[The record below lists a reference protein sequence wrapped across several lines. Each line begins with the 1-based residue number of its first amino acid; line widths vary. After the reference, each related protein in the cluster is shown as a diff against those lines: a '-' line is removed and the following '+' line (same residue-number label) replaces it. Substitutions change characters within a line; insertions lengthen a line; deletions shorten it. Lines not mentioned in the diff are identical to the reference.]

1 MIYTVQNKESN
12 LGYKF
17 RERKFKMNRKMK
29 LNEVQKVTSIKE
41 MLNLAVKE
49 AGDKIAFEY
58 KDEDQKEKTR
68 QVTYKEFVRDTEELG
83 TALANLGM
91 QDKHIAIIGE
101 NSYKW
106 LTVYLTVLKSTGV
119 FVPIDRELT
128 VEGVINVLK
137 HSDSEVLFY
146 SERYEKWIPEI
157 KQEVPNVKS
166 FIGLNRKEKNQD
178 ILSYDM
184 FKEEGKKALE
194 KGSKKYTE
202 LQDDENNLKL
212 LVYTSGTTGAPKGV
226 MLTEHNLI
234 SVVYYGL
241 QVADIN
247 TKCLSV
253 LPYHHTYEAV
263 AGILVALHKRACICI
278 NDSLKNV
285 LKNLQFYRP
294 DYIYLVP
301 AFTEIFYKNIWNNA
315 QKTGKDKM
323 LKKIIPISNALRK
336 IGIDLRNVFFK
347 SIHQAFGGNLKEI
360 VCGGAPIRPEIGK
373 FFNDIGITLL
383 NGYGITECSPLVS
396 VNRLQFNDSSTVG
409 VVLPC
414 CEIKLENVTPDGD
427 GEICVKGDIVMKGYY
442 KEQERTDKVLKD
454 GWFNTEDYGH
464 INKKGQLVINGRKKN
479 LIVLDNGKNVYP
491 EEIENYILGIPYVQE
506 VIVKGK
512 KNAIGQEVAL
522 IAEIFLNEEKVEE
535 LKLENR
541 EQKLKEDI
549 HDVCKELPIYKRISD
564 IEIRKEEF
572 EKTTTNKI
580 KR

>member
-1 MIYTVQNKESN
+1 MKRKEI
-12 LGYKF
+12 
-17 RERKFKMNRKMK
+17 KMNRKMK

-58 KDEDQKEKTR
+58 KDENQKEKNR

-83 TALANLGM
+83 TALASLGM

-119 FVPIDRELT
+119 FVPIDKELT
-128 VEGVINVLK
+128 VKGIINVLK

-146 SERYEKWIPEI
+146 SEKYEKWIPEI
-157 KQEVPNVKS
+157 KQEVPNVKF
-166 FIGLNRKEKNQD
+166 FIGLNRKEKDQD

-285 LKNLQFYRP
+285 LKNLQLYKP

-336 IGIDLRNVFFK
+336 IGIDLRNLFFK

-442 KEQERTDKVLKD
+442 KDQERTDRVLKD

-464 INKKGQLVINGRKKN
+464 INPKGQLVINGRKKN

-522 IAEIFLNEEKVEE
+522 VAEVFLNQEKVEE
-535 LKLENR
+535 LKLEKIEDR
-541 EQKLKEDI
+541 LKDDI
-549 HDVCKELPIYKRISD
+549 HEVCKELPIYKRISD

>member
-1 MIYTVQNKESN
+1 MKRKEI
-12 LGYKF
+12 
-17 RERKFKMNRKMK
+17 KMNRKMK

-58 KDEDQKEKTR
+58 KDENQKEKNR

-83 TALANLGM
+83 TALASLGM

-119 FVPIDRELT
+119 FVPIDKELT
-128 VEGVINVLK
+128 VKGIINVLK

-146 SERYEKWIPEI
+146 SEKYEKWIPEI
-157 KQEVPNVKS
+157 KQEVTNVKF
-166 FIGLNRKEKNQD
+166 FIGLNRKEKDQD

-285 LKNLQFYRP
+285 LKNLQLYKP

-336 IGIDLRNVFFK
+336 IGIDLRNLFFK

-442 KEQERTDKVLKD
+442 KDQERTDRVLKD

-464 INKKGQLVINGRKKN
+464 INPKGQLVINGRKKN

-522 IAEIFLNEEKVEE
+522 VAEVFLNQEKVEE
-535 LKLENR
+535 LKLEKIEDR
-541 EQKLKEDI
+541 LKDDI
-549 HDVCKELPIYKRISD
+549 HEVCKELPIYKRISD